1 MALSDVRDAVAAWGG
16 GVQEAHKVV
25 LGEYRRQSPE
35 EVVSRVRL
43 EVLMLVWIR
52 VRLRSLFVLI
62 LLLEVAEPLDPEC
75 MSLIALV
82 WALFLDCSRIDTP
95 PSQLSFASRRAL
107 DYG

>member
-1 MALSDVRDAVAAWGG
+1 M
-16 GVQEAHKVV
+16 V

-43 EVLMLVWIR
+43 EVLVLVWIR

-75 MSLIALV
+75 MCLIALV
-82 WALFLDCSRIDTP
+82 WALFLDCSRVDIP

-107 DYG
+107 D